1 MKKFLEK
8 VWKFI
13 NSRIFGYIVVI
24 LLIVFFIGT
33 CNRVNNLK
41 DELKRKDQNIS
52 ALTDSITTVKLKNGD
67 LQVSINGYIA
77 TEKELRQYNSELADA
92 VKAQK
97 GKVITLNQIVFNLK
111 QDTSE
116 LRKYIRELEKPEPPK
131 PENDS
136 TWRVF
141 WNLNYVYDSTNYD
154 IFRGM
159 TRIRLNG
166 PVLLQNVS
174 VSHLNT
180 ELTYRDS
187 QIGLTWGQ
195 KWEGTGKNK
204 RLKVYAETA
213 HPAFSAK
220 LLQGTYV
227 DYPTKR
233 HWFTGFGVGPQIGV
247 GYNPITNGAVIYG
260 GIGIH
265 YNVYQW

>member
-1 MKKFLEK
+1 MKNILEK
-8 VWKFI
+8 IWKFI

-24 LLIVFFIGT
+24 LLVAFFLGT
-33 CNRVNNLK
+33 CNRASNLK
-41 DELKRKDQNIS
+41 DELHRQQQNIS
-52 ALTDSITTVKLKNGD
+52 ALNDSITTVVMENGN
-67 LQVSINGYIA
+67 LHSSISGYIA
-77 TEKELRQYNSELADA
+77 TEKELRQYNIELADA

-97 GKVITLNQIVFNLK
+97 GKVITLSQIVFNLK
-111 QDTSE
+111 QDTTE
-116 LRKYIRELEKPEPPK
+116 LRKYIRELEKPAPPVA
-131 PENDS
+131 ENDS
-136 TWRVF
+136 TWKVF
-141 WNLNYVYDSTNYD
+141 WVLNYVYDSTNYD
-154 IFRGM
+154 IYRGI

-166 PVLLQNVS
+166 PMRLQNVS

-180 ELTYRDS
+180 EMTFRDS

-247 GYNPITNGAVIYG
+247 GYNPITNSPVIYG